1 MSKVIVTRRM
11 TPNAVVK
18 SKVSVFLLP
27 VGTIPGLAWVLFSLV
42 VDLVGLFWSGYVGL
56 GFV

>member
-18 SKVSVFLLP
+18 SKVSVLLLP
-27 VGTIPGLAWVLFSLV
+27 MGTIPGLAWVLFSLV